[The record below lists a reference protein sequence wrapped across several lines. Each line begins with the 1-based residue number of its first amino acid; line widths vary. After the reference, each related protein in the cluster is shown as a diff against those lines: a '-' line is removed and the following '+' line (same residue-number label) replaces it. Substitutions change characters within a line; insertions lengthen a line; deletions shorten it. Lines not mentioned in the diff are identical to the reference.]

1 MTGDKS
7 VGRFLIADVPGLAAR
22 VTRRIADDLPV
33 YGRLPAEELHGD
45 VRTIVGMTIRAFAEV
60 LRTERMPPP
69 EFLEKVRV
77 SAARRAE
84 ERLPVEAVVSAYHY
98 GAGICVEEV
107 TATAEPH
114 ELIEAHRLLL
124 DCLREITAA
133 VTAGYVEESQSLI
146 GERDAARHTVLSALL
161 DGKLD
166 GGGAHLDSAHLDSA
180 HLDSAHLDSAHL
192 GIRLPPCYLA
202 LAFTIGRHPDE
213 DRADVDATVAS
224 RRKIRRLRTE
234 LDRALGHPVLSRL
247 SADEGL
253 ALIPSDTAPDQAPDA
268 ERARLEKLTA
278 SLITVS
284 GVPLTAGVAASTPAG
299 VPQAVRLA
307 TELRDTATGTGR
319 PPGVYPLTSLLLD
332 YQLTRVSP
340 ARAHLAALLSPLAEG
355 PDLTATLRTYFAANL
370 DRRETASR
378 LHVHPNTVDY
388 RLRRIAALT
397 GLDLTAHTDL
407 LTLRAALTAYDAAVK
422 P

>member
-7 VGRFLIADVPGLAAR
+7 VGRFLIADVPKLAAA

-33 YGRLPAEELHGD
+33 YRRLPAEELHGD
-45 VRTIVGMTIRAFAEV
+45 VRAVVDMTIRAFAEV

-69 EFLEKVRV
+69 EFLEEVRR

-98 GAGICVEEV
+98 GARICVEEV
-107 TATAEPH
+107 TGTADPH
-114 ELIEAHRLLL
+114 DLIEAHRLLL

-133 VTAGYVEESQSLI
+133 VTSGYVEESQSLI

-161 DGKLD
+161 DGR
-166 GGGAHLDSAHLDSA
+166 GPE
-180 HLDSAHLDSAHL
+180 LDSAHL
-192 GIRLPPCYLA
+192 GIRLPPCYLV

-213 DRADVDATVAS
+213 DREDVDATVAS

-234 LDRALGHPVLSRL
+234 LDRALGLPVLSRL

-253 ALIPSDTAPDQAPDA
+253 ALIPSDAAPDHAPVTD
-268 ERARLEKLTA
+268 RARLEKLTA

-284 GVPLTAGVAASTPAG
+284 GVPLVAGVAAGTPAD
-299 VPQAVRLA
+299 VPHAVRLA

-319 PPGVYPLTSLLLD
+319 PPGVYPLTALLLD
-332 YQLTRVSP
+332 YQLTRPSP
-340 ARAHLAALLSPLAEG
+340 ARAHLAALLTPLADG
-355 PDLTATLRTYFAANL
+355 PDLPVTLRTYFASNL
-370 DRRETASR
+370 DRRETAAR

-388 RLRRIAALT
+388 RLRRIATLT
-397 GLDLTAHTDL
+397 GLDLGAHTDL
-407 LTLRAALTAYDAAVK
+407 LTLRAALSAYDATEQN
-422 P
+422 PPP

>member
-7 VGRFLIADVPGLAAR
+7 VGRLLIADVPRLAAT
-22 VTRRIADDLPV
+22 VTRRLADDLPV

-45 VRTIVGMTIRAFAEV
+45 VRAIVDMTIRAFADV

-69 EFLEKVRV
+69 EFLETVRR

-84 ERLPVEAVVSAYHY
+84 ERIPVEAVVSAYYY
-98 GAGICVEEV
+98 GARVCVDEV

-114 ELIEAHRLLL
+114 DLIEAHRLLL

-133 VTAGYVEESQSLI
+133 VTSGYVEESQSLI

-161 DGKLD
+161 DGR
-166 GGGAHLDSAHLDSA
+166 GAQLASVQP
-180 HLDSAHLDSAHL
+180 
-192 GIRLPPCYLA
+192 GIRLPQCYLV
-202 LAFTIGRHPDE
+202 LAFAIGRHPDE
-213 DRADVDATVAS
+213 DREDVDATVAS

-234 LDRALGHPVLSRL
+234 LDRALGHPVLTRL

-253 ALIPSDTAPDQAPDA
+253 ALIPSDTAPDGVADA
-268 ERARLEKLTA
+268 DRARLEKLTA

-284 GVPLTAGVAASTPAG
+284 GVPLVAGVVASAPAE
-299 VPQAVRLA
+299 VPHAVRLA

-319 PPGVYPLTSLLLD
+319 PPGVYPLTALLLD
-332 YQLTRVSP
+332 YQLTRAGP
-340 ARAHLAALLSPLAEG
+340 ARAHLAALLTPLADG
-355 PDLTATLRTYFAANL
+355 PDLTVTLRTYFASNL
-370 DRRETASR
+370 DRRETAAR

-397 GLDLTAHTDL
+397 GLDLAAHIDL
-407 LTLRAALTAYDAAVK
+407 LTLRAALSAYDVGVREGQN
-422 P
+422 PRP

>member
-7 VGRFLIADVPGLAAR
+7 VGRFLIADVPGLAAT
-22 VTRRIADDLPV
+22 VTRRIADGLPV

-45 VRTIVGMTIRAFAEV
+45 VRAIVVMTIRAFAEV

-69 EFLEKVRV
+69 EFLETVRR

-84 ERLPVEAVVSAYHY
+84 ERLPVDAVVSAYHY
-98 GAGICVEEV
+98 GARICVEEV
-107 TATAEPH
+107 AATAEPQD
-114 ELIEAHRLLL
+114 LIEAHRLLL

-133 VTAGYVEESQSLI
+133 VTSGYVEESQSLI
-146 GERDAARHTVLSALL
+146 GERDAARHTALSALL
-161 DGKLD
+161 DGLD
-166 GGGAHLDSAHLDSA
+166 DRVDAGGARLDP
-180 HLDSAHLDSAHL
+180 AHL
-192 GIRLPPCYLA
+192 GIRLPPCYLV

-213 DRADVDATVAS
+213 DREDVDATVAS

-253 ALIPSDTAPDQAPDA
+253 ALIPSETAPDRAPEAD
-268 ERARLEKLTA
+268 RARLENLTR

-284 GVPLTAGVAASTPAG
+284 GVPLTAGVAASAPAD
-299 VPQAVRLA
+299 VPHAVRLA
-307 TELRDTATGTGR
+307 TELRDTAVGTGR
-319 PPGVYPLTSLLLD
+319 PPGVYPLTALLLD
-332 YQLTRVSP
+332 YQLTRASP

-355 PDLTATLRTYFAANL
+355 PDLTATLRTYFASNL
-370 DRRETASR
+370 DRRRTAAR

-397 GLDLTAHTDL
+397 GLDVAAHTDL
-407 LTLRAALTAYDAAVK
+407 LTLRAALTAYDASGTS
-422 P
+422 

>member
-7 VGRFLIADVPGLAAR
+7 VSRFLIADVPRLAAT

-45 VRTIVGMTIRAFAEV
+45 VRAIVDMTIRAFAEV

-69 EFLEKVRV
+69 EFLETVRR

-98 GAGICVEEV
+98 GARICVEEV
-107 TATAEPH
+107 AATVEPH
-114 ELIEAHRLLL
+114 DLIEAHRLLL

-133 VTAGYVEESQSLI
+133 VTSGYVEESQSLI

-161 DGKLD
+161 DGR
-166 GGGAHLDSAHLDSA
+166 GPQLDSS
-180 HLDSAHLDSAHL
+180 HL
-192 GIRLPPCYLA
+192 GIRLPPCYLV

-213 DRADVDATVAS
+213 DREDVDATVAS

-253 ALIPSDTAPDQAPDA
+253 ALVPSDAAPDRAADID
-268 ERARLEKLTA
+268 RARIERLTA

-284 GVPLTAGVAASTPAG
+284 GVPLIAGVAASTPAD
-299 VPQAVRLA
+299 VPHAVRLA
-307 TELRDTATGTGR
+307 TELRDTAAGTGR
-319 PPGVYPLTSLLLD
+319 PPGVYPLTALLLD
-332 YQLTRVSP
+332 YQLTRASP
-340 ARAHLAALLSPLAEG
+340 ARAHLAALLTPLADG
-355 PDLTATLRTYFAANL
+355 PDLPTTLRTYFASNL
-370 DRRETASR
+370 DRRETAAR

-388 RLRRIAALT
+388 RLRRIATLT
-397 GLDLTAHTDL
+397 GLDLAAHTDL
-407 LTLRAALTAYDAAVK
+407 LTLRAALSAYDATSVRRARRAES
-422 P
+422 

>member
-1 MTGDKS
+1 MTGDKSAGRLDKS
-7 VGRFLIADVPGLAAR
+7 VGRFLIADVPGLAER

-69 EFLEKVRV
+69 EFLEKVRL

-84 ERLPVEAVVSAYHY
+84 ERLPVDAVVSAYHY
-98 GAGICVEEV
+98 GAAICVEEV

-124 DCLREITAA
+124 DCLREITSA
-133 VTAGYVEESQSLI
+133 VTAGYVAESQSLI

-161 DGKLD
+161 DGRGAELD
-166 GGGAHLDSAHLDSA
+166 P
-180 HLDSAHLDSAHL
+180 AHL

-234 LDRALGHPVLSRL
+234 LDRALGHPVLTRL

-253 ALIPSDTAPDQAPDA
+253 ALIPSDSAPDRAPDTQ
-268 ERARLEKLTA
+268 RARLAKLTA

-284 GVPLTAGVAASTPAG
+284 GVPLTAGVAASTPAE

-307 TELRDTATGTGR
+307 TELRDTAVGTGR

-332 YQLTRVSP
+332 YQLTRASP
-340 ARAHLAALLSPLAEG
+340 ARSHLAALLSPLTEG
-355 PDLTATLRTYFAANL
+355 PDLPATLRTYFASNL

-388 RLRRIAALT
+388 RLRRIATLT

-407 LTLRAALTAYDAAVK
+407 LTLRAALTAHDATD
-422 P
+422 PQRPGRT

>member
-7 VGRFLIADVPGLAAR
+7 EGSGSVDRFLIADVPRLAAT
-22 VTRRIADDLPV
+22 VTRRIAHDLPV
-33 YGRLPAEELHGD
+33 YRRLPAEELHGD
-45 VRTIVGMTIRAFAEV
+45 VRAIVDMTIRAFAEV
-60 LRTERMPPP
+60 LRAERMPPP
-69 EFLEKVRV
+69 EFLETVRR

-84 ERLPVEAVVSAYHY
+84 ERLPVDAVVSAYHY
-98 GAGICVEEV
+98 GARICVEELTSTV
-107 TATAEPH
+107 EPYD
-114 ELIEAHRLLL
+114 LIEAHRLLL

-133 VTAGYVEESQSLI
+133 VTSGYVEESQSLI

-161 DGKLD
+161 DG
-166 GGGAHLDSAHLDSA
+166 GGARLDA
-180 HLDSAHLDSAHL
+180 AHL
-192 GIRLPPCYLA
+192 GIRLPPCYLV

-234 LDRALGHPVLSRL
+234 LDRALGHPVLCRL

-253 ALIPSDTAPDQAPDA
+253 ALIPSDTAPDQASATD
-268 ERARLEKLTA
+268 RTRLERLAA

-284 GVPLTAGVAASTPAG
+284 GVPLTAGVAASTPAE

-319 PPGVYPLTSLLLD
+319 PPGVYPLTALLLD
-332 YQLTRVSP
+332 YQLTRASP
-340 ARAHLAALLSPLAEG
+340 ARAHLAALLSPLTEG
-355 PDLTATLRTYFAANL
+355 PDLPTTLRTYFASNL
-370 DRRETASR
+370 DRRETATR

-388 RLRRIAALT
+388 RLRRIATLT
-397 GLDLTAHTDL
+397 GLDLAAHTDL
-407 LTLRAALTAYDAAVK
+407 LTLRAALTAYDAVGRA
-422 P
+422 

>member
-7 VGRFLIADVPGLAAR
+7 VGRFLIADVRALAAT

-45 VRTIVGMTIRAFAEV
+45 VRAIVDMTIRAFADV

-69 EFLEKVRV
+69 EFIETVRR

-84 ERLPVEAVVSAYHY
+84 ERIPVEAVISAYHY
-98 GAGICVEEV
+98 GARICVEEV

-114 ELIEAHRLLL
+114 DLIEAHRLLL

-133 VTAGYVEESQSLI
+133 VTSGYVEESQSLI

-161 DGKLD
+161 DGR
-166 GGGAHLDSAHLDSA
+166 GSQ
-180 HLDSAHLDSAHL
+180 LDSAHL

-213 DRADVDATVAS
+213 DRDDVDATVAS

-234 LDRALGHPVLSRL
+234 LDRTLGQPVLSRL

-253 ALIPSDTAPDQAPDA
+253 ALIPSEAAPDRAADTD
-268 ERARLEKLTA
+268 RARLERLTA

-284 GVPLTAGVAASTPAG
+284 GVPLVAGVAAGTPAD
-299 VPQAVRLA
+299 VPHAVRLA

-319 PPGVYPLTSLLLD
+319 PPGVYPLTALLLD
-332 YQLTRVSP
+332 YQLTRASP
-340 ARAHLAALLSPLAEG
+340 ARAHLAALLTPLADG
-355 PDLTATLRTYFAANL
+355 PDLSATLRTYFASNL
-370 DRRETASR
+370 DRRETAAR

-397 GLDLTAHTDL
+397 GLDLAAHTDL
-407 LTLRAALTAYDAAVK
+407 LTLRAALSAHDATGSA
-422 P
+422 

>member
-7 VGRFLIADVPGLAAR
+7 VGRLLIADVPRLAAT
-22 VTRRIADDLPV
+22 VTRRLADDLPV

-45 VRTIVGMTIRAFAEV
+45 VRAIVDMTIRAFADV

-69 EFLEKVRV
+69 EFLETVRR

-84 ERLPVEAVVSAYHY
+84 ERIPVEAVVSAYYY
-98 GAGICVEEV
+98 GARVCVDEV
-107 TATAEPH
+107 TAAAEPH
-114 ELIEAHRLLL
+114 DLIEAHRLLL

-133 VTAGYVEESQSLI
+133 VTSGYVEESQSLI

-161 DGKLD
+161 DGR
-166 GGGAHLDSAHLDSA
+166 GAQLDSVQP
-180 HLDSAHLDSAHL
+180 
-192 GIRLPPCYLA
+192 GIRLPPCYLV
-202 LAFTIGRHPDE
+202 LAFTIGRHSDE
-213 DRADVDATVAS
+213 DREDVDATVAS

-234 LDRALGHPVLSRL
+234 LDRALGHPVLTRL

-253 ALIPSDTAPDQAPDA
+253 ALIPSDSAPDGVADA
-268 ERARLEKLTA
+268 HRARLEKLTA

-284 GVPLTAGVAASTPAG
+284 GVPLVAGVVASAPAE
-299 VPQAVRLA
+299 VPHAVRLA

-319 PPGVYPLTSLLLD
+319 PPGVYPLTALLLD
-332 YQLTRVSP
+332 YQLTRAGP
-340 ARAHLAALLSPLAEG
+340 ARAHLAALLTPLADG
-355 PDLTATLRTYFAANL
+355 PDLTVTLRTYFASNL
-370 DRRETASR
+370 DRRETAAR

-397 GLDLTAHTDL
+397 GLDLAAHIDL
-407 LTLRAALTAYDAAVK
+407 LTLRAALSAYDVGVREGQN
-422 P
+422 PRP

>member
-84 ERLPVEAVVSAYHY
+84 ERLPVDAVVSAYHY

-146 GERDAARHTVLSALL
+146 GERDAARHTALSALL

-166 GGGAHLDSAHLDSA
+166 GGGAQ
-180 HLDSAHLDSAHL
+180 LDSAHL

-253 ALIPSDTAPDQAPDA
+253 ALIPSDTPPDQAPDT

-332 YQLTRVSP
+332 YQLTRASP
-340 ARAHLAALLSPLAEG
+340 ARAHLAALLSPLREG
-355 PDLTATLRTYFAANL
+355 PDLPATLRTYFAANL

-388 RLRRIAALT
+388 RLRRIATLT

-407 LTLRAALTAYDAAVK
+407 LTLRAALTAYDAAAK

>member
-7 VGRFLIADVPGLAAR
+7 VGRFLIADVPGLAAT

-45 VRTIVGMTIRAFAEV
+45 VRAIVVMTIRAFAEV

-69 EFLEKVRV
+69 EFLEAVRR

-84 ERLPVEAVVSAYHY
+84 ERLPVDAVVSAYHY
-98 GAGICVEEV
+98 GARICVEEV
-107 TATAEPH
+107 AATVEPQD
-114 ELIEAHRLLL
+114 LIEAHRLLL

-133 VTAGYVEESQSLI
+133 VTSGYVEESQSLI
-146 GERDAARHTVLSALL
+146 GERDAARHTALSALL
-161 DGKLD
+161 DGLD
-166 GGGAHLDSAHLDSA
+166 DRVDAGGARLDP
-180 HLDSAHLDSAHL
+180 AHL
-192 GIRLPPCYLA
+192 GIRLPPCYLV

-213 DRADVDATVAS
+213 DREDVDATVAS

-234 LDRALGHPVLSRL
+234 LDRALGHSVLSRL

-253 ALIPSDTAPDQAPDA
+253 ALIPSETAPDRAPEAD
-268 ERARLEKLTA
+268 RARLENLTR

-284 GVPLTAGVAASTPAG
+284 GVPLTAGVAASAPAG
-299 VPQAVRLA
+299 VPHAVRLA
-307 TELRDTATGTGR
+307 TELRDTAVGTGR
-319 PPGVYPLTSLLLD
+319 PPGVYPLTALLLD
-332 YQLTRVSP
+332 YQLTRASP

-355 PDLTATLRTYFAANL
+355 PDLTATLRTYFASNL
-370 DRRETASR
+370 DRRRTAER

-397 GLDLTAHTDL
+397 GLDVAAHTDL
-407 LTLRAALTAYDAAVK
+407 LTLRAALTAYDASGTS
-422 P
+422 

>member
-7 VGRFLIADVPGLAAR
+7 VGRFLIADVAGLAET

-45 VRTIVGMTIRAFAEV
+45 VRAIVGMTIRAFADV

-69 EFLEKVRV
+69 EFLETVRS

-84 ERLPVEAVVSAYHY
+84 ERLPVDAVVSAYHY
-98 GAGICVEEV
+98 GARICVEELS
-107 TATAEPH
+107 ATVEPH
-114 ELIEAHRLLL
+114 DMLEAHRLLL

-133 VTAGYVEESQSLI
+133 VTSGYVEESQSLI
-146 GERDAARHTVLSALL
+146 GERDAARHTALSALL
-161 DGKLD
+161 DGAGSGLD
-166 GGGAHLDSAHLDSA
+166 PT
-180 HLDSAHLDSAHL
+180 HL
-192 GIRLPPCYLA
+192 GTRLPPCYLV

-213 DRADVDATVAS
+213 DREDVDATVAS

-247 SADEGL
+247 SAEEGL
-253 ALIPSDTAPDQAPDA
+253 ALIPSDIAPDRAPDT

-278 SLITVS
+278 ALITVS

-299 VPQAVRLA
+299 VPHAVRLA

-319 PPGVYPLTSLLLD
+319 PPGVYPLTALLLD
-332 YQLTRVSP
+332 YQLTRASP
-340 ARAHLAALLSPLAEG
+340 ARAHLAALLSPLADG
-355 PDLTATLRTYFAANL
+355 PDLPVTLRTYFASNL
-370 DRRETASR
+370 DRRETAAR

-388 RLRRIAALT
+388 RLRRIATLT
-397 GLDLTAHTDL
+397 GLDLAAHTDL
-407 LTLRAALTAYDAAVK
+407 LTLRAALSAYDAVGEM
-422 P
+422 

>member
-98 GAGICVEEV
+98 GARICVEEV
-107 TATAEPH
+107 TATAEPY

-161 DGKLD
+161 DGGGAQLG
-166 GGGAHLDSAHLDSA
+166 GGGAQLDGAGA
-180 HLDSAHLDSAHL
+180 QLDSAHL

-213 DRADVDATVAS
+213 DREDVDATVAS

-253 ALIPSDTAPDQAPDA
+253 ALIPSDTAPDRAPDA
-268 ERARLEKLTA
+268 ERARLERLTA

-284 GVPLTAGVAASTPAG
+284 GVPLTAGVAASTPAD

-332 YQLTRVSP
+332 YQLTRASP

-355 PDLTATLRTYFAANL
+355 PDLPATLRTYFASNL

-407 LTLRAALTAYDAAVK
+407 LTLRAALTAYDAAGK
-422 P
+422 A

>member
-146 GERDAARHTVLSALL
+146 GERDAARHTALSALL

-166 GGGAHLDSAHLDSA
+166 GGSAQ
-180 HLDSAHLDSAHL
+180 LDSAHL

-253 ALIPSDTAPDQAPDA
+253 ALIPSDTPPDQAPDT

-332 YQLTRVSP
+332 YQLTRASP
-340 ARAHLAALLSPLAEG
+340 ARAHLAALLSPLREG
-355 PDLTATLRTYFAANL
+355 PDLPATLRTYFAANL

-388 RLRRIAALT
+388 RLRRIATLT

-407 LTLRAALTAYDAAVK
+407 LTLRAALTAYDAAAK

>member
-7 VGRFLIADVPGLAAR
+7 VGRFLIADVPKLAAA

-33 YGRLPAEELHGD
+33 YRRLPAEELHGD
-45 VRTIVGMTIRAFAEV
+45 VRAVVDMTIRAFAEV

-69 EFLEKVRV
+69 EFLEEVRR

-98 GAGICVEEV
+98 GARICVEEV
-107 TATAEPH
+107 TGTADPH
-114 ELIEAHRLLL
+114 DLIEAHRLLL

-133 VTAGYVEESQSLI
+133 VTSGYVEESQSLI

-161 DGKLD
+161 DGR
-166 GGGAHLDSAHLDSA
+166 GPE
-180 HLDSAHLDSAHL
+180 LDSAHL
-192 GIRLPPCYLA
+192 GIRLPPCYLV

-213 DRADVDATVAS
+213 DREDVDTTVAS
-224 RRKIRRLRTE
+224 RRKIRRLRSE
-234 LDRALGHPVLSRL
+234 LDRALGLPVLSRL

-253 ALIPSDTAPDQAPDA
+253 ALIPSDAAPDHAPDTD
-268 ERARLEKLTA
+268 RARLEKLTA

-284 GVPLTAGVAASTPAG
+284 GVPLVAGVAAGTPAD
-299 VPQAVRLA
+299 VPHAVRLA

-319 PPGVYPLTSLLLD
+319 PPGVYPLTALLLD
-332 YQLTRVSP
+332 YQLTRPSP
-340 ARAHLAALLSPLAEG
+340 ARAHLAALLTPLADG
-355 PDLTATLRTYFAANL
+355 PDLPVTLRTYFASNL
-370 DRRETASR
+370 DRRETAAR

-388 RLRRIAALT
+388 RLRRIATLT
-397 GLDLTAHTDL
+397 GLDLGAHTDL
-407 LTLRAALTAYDAAVK
+407 LTLRAALSAYDATGQN
-422 P
+422 PPP